1 MNKVRKAL
9 IPAAGLGTRFLPA
22 TKTVPKEML
31 TVVDQPILLYVVEE
45 AIKAGIEDIV
55 IVSGRGKH
63 AIEDFF
69 DRSYEVEDLLAKS
82 GNTDMLKR
90 LVNIRNMANIISI
103 RQKEALGLGHAVYSG
118 QPVVGDEP
126 FAVLLGDDIMWT
138 EDNTPTVTAQLSKIY
153 AETNLSTVAVMEV
166 SESDVEKYG
175 IMKGLPIGSDQFKVE
190 TLVEKPKAA
199 EAPSRMALTG
209 RYVFTNKIFDDLK
222 NTKPGKS
229 GEIQLTDAMSTL
241 AKRDGMIATCF
252 TGIRY
257 DAGDKFGYIQ
267 ANIEIALKRP
277 ELKTQLSDYIKKLA
291 GRLWF
296 IV

>member
-82 GNTDMLKR
+82 GNTDMLNR

-118 QPVVGDEP
+118 QPVVGNEP

-138 EDNTPTVTAQLSKIY
+138 EENTPTVTAQLSKIY
-153 AETNLSTVAVMEV
+153 SETNLSTVAVMEV
-166 SESDVEKYG
+166 SEADVEKYG
-175 IMKGLPIGSDQFKVE
+175 IMKGSAMGPDQFKVE
-190 TLVEKPKAA
+190 SLVEKPKAA
-199 EAPSRMALTG
+199 EAQSRFALTG
-209 RYVFTNKIFDDLK
+209 RYVFTGKIFDDLK
-222 NTKPGKS
+222 NTKPGKN
-229 GEIQLTDAMSTL
+229 GEIQLTDAMASL
-241 AKRDGMIATCF
+241 AKRDGMIASRF
-252 TGIRY
+252 TGTRY

-277 ELKTQLSDYIKKLA
+277 ELKAQLTDYIKKLA
-291 GRLWF
+291 GRL
-296 IV
+296 